1 MKSLFYN
8 FDKIMEGK
16 NQNEK
21 NPNKIYQEKTDQ
33 DLMLKMNLKLEKELR
48 EDLENGE
55 ERVILEDGEDYKEI
69 DGVRFTPFSLTKE
82 LKEGSFKDGK
92 YMDNSEE
99 EDVQTYS
106 SSSED
111 EAPKVNVKE
120 VVTKMIEKIKPQNT
134 VTDALIAADKD
145 KNRMVELTDLATQ
158 LMFVKGFVNIYSMT
172 LEDLQEKLDKFDEQK
187 QTKPDE
193 K

>member
-21 NPNKIYQEKTDQ
+21 NPNKIHQEKTDQ